1 MISGYDYARRKG
13 VQEITW
19 EQFDQLA
26 KTLTE
31 KLAGLG
37 IEVVIGIA
45 RGGLFPATAVA
56 CGLRCEFFPVRL
68 TRRVK
73 DQPTF
78 ARPIWQVDVSAQ
90 VADKVVAVVD
100 EIADTGETL
109 LLAAERIKQNG
120 AARVVTVSLV
130 NHTWA
135 KPPPDVTGVI
145 SDALIIFPWDKHVYI
160 NGGWQMHPELAH
172 ALKAQQHSVKHFD
185 SKPISA

>member
-1 MISGYDYARRKG
+1 MTTSYDYARRTG
-13 VQEITW
+13 VEEITW
-19 EQFDQLA
+19 ERFAELTRKLTEQLA
-26 KTLTE
+26 G
-31 KLAGLG
+31 AG
-37 IEVVIGIA
+37 IEIVVGIA

-109 LLAAERIKQNG
+109 VLAAQRIKQNG
-120 AARVVTVSLV
+120 AARVVTASLV
-130 NHTWA
+130 SHSWA
-135 KPPPDVTGVI
+135 KPMPDVSGLV
-145 SDALIIFPWDKHVYI
+145 SDALLIFPWDKYVYL
-160 NGGWQMHPELAH
+160 NGAWQMHPELAQ
-172 ALKAQQHSVKHFD
+172 AIKLQSRDAS
-185 SKPISA
+185 SK

>member
-1 MISGYDYARRKG
+1 MVTSYDYARRAG
-13 VQEITW
+13 VEEITW
-19 EQFDQLA
+19 ERFAQLTR
-26 KTLTE
+26 TLTE
-31 KLAGLG
+31 KLAGSG
-37 IEVVIGIA
+37 IEVVVGIA

-109 LLAAERIKQNG
+109 VLAAERIKQNG
-120 AARVVTVSLV
+120 AARVVTASLV
-130 NHTWA
+130 SHSWT
-135 KPPPDVTGVI
+135 KPTPDVIGLV
-145 SDALIIFPWDKHVYI
+145 SDALVIFPWDKHVYV
-160 NGGWQMHPELAH
+160 NGVWQLHPELEH
-172 ALKAQQHSVKHFD
+172 ALKLQNRD
-185 SKPISA
+185 STTG

>member
-1 MISGYDYARRKG
+1 MTTSYAYARRRG
-13 VQEITW
+13 VEEITW
-19 EQFDQLA
+19 ERFAELSRQLTEQLA
-26 KTLTE
+26 GE
-31 KLAGLG
+31 H
-37 IEVVIGIA
+37 IEIVVGIA

-109 LLAAERIKQNG
+109 VLATQRIKQNG
-120 AARVVTVSLV
+120 AVRVVTASLV
-130 NHTWA
+130 SHSWA
-135 KPPPDVTGVI
+135 KPQPDLTGLV
-145 SDALIIFPWDKHVYI
+145 SDALVVFPWDKYVFL
-160 NGGWQMHPELAH
+160 NGAWQLHPELAQ
-172 ALKAQQHSVKHFD
+172 ALKLQTRT
-185 SKPISA
+185 

>member
-1 MISGYDYARRKG
+1 M
-13 VQEITW
+13 
-19 EQFDQLA
+19 
-26 KTLTE
+26 
-31 KLAGLG
+31 
-37 IEVVIGIA
+37 VVGIA

-90 VADKVVAVVD
+90 VADKVVAVID

-109 LLAAERIKQNG
+109 VLAAERIKQNG

-130 NHTWA
+130 SHSWA
-135 KPPPDVTGVI
+135 KPMPDVTGLVLGRAGDF
-145 SDALIIFPWDKHVYI
+145 SVGQARLRQRRVAVASRTGSRLL
-160 NGGWQMHPELAH
+160 NGGIRKRNELRGVV
-172 ALKAQQHSVKHFD
+172 LTPNPSPRKIESERN
-185 SKPISA
+185 